1 MIRFNKSQ
9 EKQQVNWKNNKS
21 SYLKGKWLN
30 DKMTIDTYERG
41 ECFMGIEIGQKA
53 PNFTLKNQHNEE
65 VSLSDYQGKNVVLYF
80 YPKDM
85 TPGCTTQACD
95 FRDQHAKF
103 EDVNTVIIGI
113 SPDPIEKHMKFIGKH
128 ELPFMLLADVDHEV
142 AEMYE
147 VWKLKKMFGKEFHG
161 IERSTF
167 IIDREGIVREIER
180 KVKVKDH
187 ATKVFSYVTE
197 HLV

>member
-103 EDVNTVIIGI
+103 
-113 SPDPIEKHMKFIGKH
+113 
-128 ELPFMLLADVDHEV
+128 
-142 AEMYE
+142 
-147 VWKLKKMFGKEFHG
+147 
-161 IERSTF
+161 
-167 IIDREGIVREIER
+167 
-180 KVKVKDH
+180 
-187 ATKVFSYVTE
+187 
-197 HLV
+197 